1 MRRAILKIK
10 KGLVYLSL
18 DLIYHLKWYFKNRF
32 GKCPFKQLAYMNFFG
47 LIIYDTH
54 LDPQHFSVPVL
65 AVKKKTRTG

>member
-1 MRRAILKIK
+1 
-10 KGLVYLSL
+10 
-18 DLIYHLKWYFKNRF
+18 
-32 GKCPFKQLAYMNFFG
+32 MNFFG